1 MPKKHGYKGECFVE
15 PDREGKR
22 TIALLL
28 LCIAALAGISFAG
41 SMMAMRDAG
50 LYTGDD
56 AVFGI
61 SPANLQLAAEASVWT
76 FVISVV
82 AFVAAYYCGK
92 RRSFT
97 RASLVSGGVVVV
109 ASLVQNGMWLAM
121 SA

>member
-1 MPKKHGYKGECFVE
+1 MER
-15 PDREGKR
+15 DREGKR
-22 TIALLL
+22 AIVLLL

-41 SMMAMRDAG
+41 SMTAMRDVG
-50 LYTGDD
+50 LYKGDD
-56 AVFGI
+56 AVFGV
-61 SPANLQLAAEASVWT
+61 SPANLQLAAAGGVWT

-92 RRSFT
+92 RRSFK

-109 ASLVQNGMWLAM
+109 ATLAQNALWLAM